1 MKHATLAAA
10 AGFGFALA
18 ALTAI
23 PAGSSAF
30 WGATVVSI
38 PYNDVLNVRRW
49 PSPTSRVT
57 ASYHNGDNVSLT
69 GKCRSVSG
77 GWSVN
82 LDNAGSRWQRRAWVK
97 QHWCEVYHHDAGIGW
112 VKGKYLRVE

>member
-1 MKHATLAAA
+1 MKQVTIAAA
-10 AGFGFALA
+10 AGLGLALA

-30 WGATVVSI
+30 WGATVVGI
-38 PYNDVLNVRRW
+38 AYNDVLNVRRW

-77 GWSVN
+77 AWSVN
-82 LDNAGSRWQRRAWVK
+82 LDNAGSRWQRRAWVN
-97 QHWCEVYHHDAGIGW
+97 QHWCEVYHQDAGIGW